1 MERTTSA
8 GTVAVDHDQPTDDAA
23 AAQSSPAWPILAVVG
38 LGGFAL
44 VTWLVG
50 IGFVF
55 PFDQPLLDLTAGF
68 GQYMDAWRGISEAAN
83 LPLIVVGVGLVVW
96 LLWHKQRREAFV
108 VVGVLAAVTAGS
120 EAVKQLIARP
130 RPPGYSDNVLG
141 VVYSY
146 PSGHV
151 LEALTIFGIIAV
163 LIWRSSL
170 PRVVRVVVPIVFSVF
185 VVLVAF
191 ARVASAAHYP
201 SDVLAG
207 LLGGIGCVAIFA
219 WVSGTHRR
227 A

>member
-1 MERTTSA
+1 MEHTTSA
-8 GTVAVDHDQPTDDAA
+8 GPVAVDHDHPTADPTAA
-23 AAQSSPAWPILAVVG
+23 TSSRAWPILAAIG

-44 VTWLVG
+44 VTWLVA
-50 IGFVF
+50 IKFVF
-55 PFDQPLLDLTAGF
+55 PFDQPLLDATAGF
-68 GQYMDAWRGISEAAN
+68 GQYMEAWRGISESAN
-83 LPLIVVGVGLVVW
+83 LPLIAIGIGIVVW
-96 LLWHKQRREAFV
+96 LLWHKQRREALV
-108 VVGVLAAVTAGS
+108 VTGVLAAVTAGS

-151 LEALTIFGIIAV
+151 LEALTIYGIIAV

-170 PRVVRVVVPIVFSVF
+170 PTVVRVVVPLLFSVI
-185 VVLVAF
+185 VVLVAI

-207 LLGGIGCVAIFA
+207 LLGGIGCVAVFA
-219 WVSGTHRR
+219 WITGNRKR